1 MNLESAILTYAANA
15 LWQAPLALAVGGL
28 GARAVR
34 GLGARAE
41 HRVWVAAL
49 LAESVLPAL
58 SLVRWEHIGTALRAW
73 MTARGAEDGAVQVTM
88 QASTAA
94 TGWTLPPL
102 ALHMGVALY
111 AGGTLYFAARLGWQF
126 LRVCALRRSAR
137 VLTLDGDAERVW
149 RRLSV
154 RGARVAE
161 SAYVPAPLTLGL
173 RRPLLLV
180 PESMA
185 ADVGG
190 AEMETVL
197 AHECAH
203 IERRDFAKNLAYE
216 LLTLPVRLHP
226 ACWAARARVTE
237 TREMVCD
244 AMAAEAAGRVAY
256 GHSLLRLAARLAG
269 NGALRVP
276 LATGIFDTNGLERRL
291 MKLTETQQAIRG
303 ARRLAMTVVC
313 VALGVGTCAFALGLR
328 THVAAA
334 TDTATPK
341 TGAAI
346 QVPSDKIV
354 ANLDHKVQPVY
365 PPEAKKA
372 RVQGK
377 VVLAAVI
384 GKDGIIENL
393 RVVSGPKKLQESALD
408 AVKQWTYKPYLLNG
422 EPVEVE
428 TKINVIYTLAK

>member
-1 MNLESAILTYAANA
+1 MNLESAILTYVANA
-15 LWQAPLALAVGGL
+15 LWQAPLALAAGWL

-49 LAESVLPAL
+49 LAESLLPAL
-58 SLVRWEHIGTALRAW
+58 SLVGWERIGTALHAW
-73 MTARGAEDGAVQVTM
+73 MTAGGADDGAVQVTM

-94 TGWTLPPL
+94 TGWTVPPL
-102 ALHMGVALY
+102 VLHMGVALY
-111 AGGTLYFAARLGWQF
+111 AVVTAYFAARLGWQF

-137 VLTLDGDAERVW
+137 VLTLDGEAERLW

-154 RGARVAE
+154 RGAQVAE
-161 SAYVPAPLTLGL
+161 SAYVTAPLTLGQ

-185 ADVGG
+185 EDLGG
-190 AEMETVL
+190 AELETIL
-197 AHECAH
+197 EHECAH
-203 IERRDFAKNLAYE
+203 IERGDFAKNLAYE
-216 LLTLPVRLHP
+216 LLTLPVRVHP

-256 GHSLLRLAARLAG
+256 GHSLLRLAARLTG

-276 LATGIFDTNGLERRL
+276 LATGIFDTKGLERRL
-291 MKLTETQQAIRG
+291 MKLAETQKTMRG
-303 ARRLAMTVVC
+303 ARRVAMMVVC
-313 VALGVGTCAFALGLR
+313 AALGVGTCAFALRLS

-334 TDTATPK
+334 TDAATSK
-341 TGAAI
+341 TEAAI
-346 QVPSDKIV
+346 QVPSDKII

-377 VVLAAVI
+377 VVLATVI
-384 GKDGIIENL
+384 GKDGTIENL
-393 RVVSGPKKLQESALD
+393 TVISGPKKLRQSALD

-428 TKINVIYTLAK
+428 TKINVIYTLGK